1 LDSDP
6 LSLFVLLGAV
16 DFAFFQGL
24 LVFVILLAMSALVSG
39 SEVACFSLTQ
49 TQLSESDSEKM
60 ILIHKMIQRPERL
73 LATVLV
79 ANNFINIGIVLLFSK
94 LGDTLF
100 ADIHDSVIRFAV
112 EIVVATFLLLIF
124 GEILPKVYANRNNL
138 KFALFIARPL
148 YALFYVL
155 KPISKPMQSI
165 TSFLKSGFSPRKS
178 SFGVDHLSQALEL
191 TNPDDTS
198 KQEQKILKGI
208 VSFGN
213 TDTKQVMSQRLDIHA
228 IDLNTPFKTVLK
240 DILENGHSRV
250 PVFDTDID
258 HIVGIL
264 YVKDLLPYLSDESFD
279 WTTLLRE
286 PYFVPENKK
295 LDDLMAEF
303 QAKKVHLAMVVDE
316 YGGTSGLV
324 TLEDIIEEIVGDIS
338 DEFDD
343 EEVNFVKIDDNNFMF
358 DGKTTLK
365 DVYRIAHI
373 EDVDIFESAKG
384 EADTIAGLVLELS
397 GNFPKIGAVIG
408 FHQCTFTIEQLDQKR
423 IKKIK
428 LSKKE
433 APLL

>member
-6 LSLFVLLGAV
+6 LSLLVLLGTI

-24 LVFVILLAMSALVSG
+24 FVFTILLGMSALVSG

-49 TQLSESDSEKM
+49 TQLSESDSESIK
-60 ILIHKMIQRPERL
+60 LIQCMIQWPERL
-73 LATVLV
+73 LATILV

-100 ADIHDSVIRFAV
+100 IDIEDTVLRFVV

-124 GEILPKVYANRNNL
+124 GEILPKIYANRNNL
-138 KFALFIARPL
+138 KFALFVARPL
-148 YALFYVL
+148 YGLFYVL
-155 KPISKPMQSI
+155 KPISKPMQMI
-165 TSFLKSGFSPRKS
+165 TSFLRSGFSQRKS
-178 SFGVDHLSQALEL
+178 SFSVDHLSQALEL
-191 TNPDDTS
+191 TDPEDTS

-228 IDLNTPFKTVLK
+228 IDINTPFEQVLA

-250 PVFDTDID
+250 PIYDTDID
-258 HIVGIL
+258 HVVGIL
-264 YVKDLLPYLSDESFD
+264 YVKDLLSHLNDASFD
-279 WTTLLRE
+279 WTGLLRD

-303 QAKKVHLAMVVDE
+303 QEKKVHLALVVDE

-343 EEVNFVKIDDNNFMF
+343 DDVNFVKIDDLNFMF
-358 DGKTTLK
+358 DGKTNLK
-365 DVYRIAHI
+365 DVYRIAQI
-373 EDVDIFESAKG
+373 DNVDLFEAAKG
-384 EADTIAGLVLELS
+384 EADTLAGLVLELS
-397 GNFPKIGAVIG
+397 GNFPKRGAVIN
-408 FHQCTFTIEQLDQKR
+408 FHHCTFTIEQLDKKR

-428 LSKKE
+428 LSKE
-433 APLL
+433 QVHFL

>member
-1 LDSDP
+1 MDSDP
-6 LSLFVLLGAV
+6 LSLFVLIGTV

-24 LVFVILLAMSALVSG
+24 LLFVILLAMSALVSG

-49 TQLSESDSEKM
+49 TQLSEPDSEKLL
-60 ILIHKMIQRPERL
+60 LIQKMIQRPERL

-79 ANNFINIGIVLLFSK
+79 ANNFINIGIVLLFSE

-100 ADIHDSVIRFAV
+100 SGIHDSVIRFTV

-124 GEILPKVYANRNNL
+124 GEILPKIYANRNNL

-155 KPISKPMQSI
+155 KPISIPMQSI

-191 TNPDDTS
+191 TNPEDTS
-198 KQEQKILKGI
+198 KQEKKILKGI

-228 IDLNTPFKTVLK
+228 IDLNTPIKTALS
-240 DILENGHSRV
+240 DILENGHSRI
-250 PVFDTDID
+250 PVFYNDID

-264 YVKDLLPYLSDESFD
+264 YVKDLLPYLNNNSFD

-303 QAKKVHLAMVVDE
+303 QEKKVHLALVVDE

-338 DEFDD
+338 DEFD
-343 EEVNFVKIDDNNFMF
+343 EEDVNFLKIDDNNFIF

-373 EDVDIFESAKG
+373 ENVEIFESAKG
-384 EADTIAGLVLELS
+384 ESDTIAGLVLELS
-397 GNFPKIGAVIG
+397 GNFPKTGAIIG
-408 FHQCTFTIEQLDQKR
+408 FHQCTFTIEQMDQKR

-428 LSKKE
+428 LSKQE
-433 APLL
+433 VPLL

>member
-1 LDSDP
+1 
-6 LSLFVLLGAV
+6 
-16 DFAFFQGL
+16 
-24 LVFVILLAMSALVSG
+24 
-39 SEVACFSLTQ
+39 
-49 TQLSESDSEKM
+49 
-60 ILIHKMIQRPERL
+60 
-73 LATVLV
+73 
-79 ANNFINIGIVLLFSK
+79 
-94 LGDTLF
+94 
-100 ADIHDSVIRFAV
+100 
-112 EIVVATFLLLIF
+112 
-124 GEILPKVYANRNNL
+124 
-138 KFALFIARPL
+138 
-148 YALFYVL
+148 
-155 KPISKPMQSI
+155 MQSI

-264 YVKDLLPYLSDESFD
+264 YVKDLLPYLNDESFD

-373 EDVDIFESAKG
+373 ENVDIFESAKG